1 MKNNI
6 PTLTLMCGLPRVGKS
21 SWIKKNK
28 KDAVIV
34 SPDEIRKE
42 ILGHQFHA
50 PANPFIFA
58 ICGAMTS
65 LLLKQGKN
73 VIVDATHITHDLRK
87 SWYPIK
93 KSYNCK
99 TKLVWVYID
108 KDKDKNL
115 LECKKRNKD
124 SPEGEKLPESALER
138 MTLAF
143 EPPDEEDEYLFN
155 EIIEYKN
162 V

>member
-1 MKNNI
+1 MKEKI
-6 PTLTLMCGLPRVGKS
+6 PTLTILCGIPRAGKS

-28 KDAVIV
+28 KDAVV
-34 SPDEIRKE
+34 MSPDEIRKE
-42 ILGHQFHA
+42 IFGHQFHA
-50 PANPFIFA
+50 PANPFVFA
-58 ICGAMTS
+58 INGAMAS

-73 VIVDATHITHDLRK
+73 VIIDATHITHDLRK

-93 KSYNCK
+93 KTYKCK
-99 TKLVWVYID
+99 TRLVWIYID
-108 KDKDKNL
+108 EDKFKNL
-115 LECKKRNKD
+115 EECKRRNKN

-138 MTLAF
+138 MALAF
-143 EPPDEEDEYLFN
+143 EPPDEEDEYLFD